1 MGWSVPLIGWSIPE
15 YAGGH
20 CHITHI
26 DRGVLEF
33 FGSRK
38 GCGSLLDVGC
48 GIGGQVQQALE
59 MGWGAFGI
67 DVDLGAMGA
76 PNVALID
83 LAHQPVIFHEKF
95 DVVWS
100 VETAEHIPEKFEENY
115 LQTLVENCGR
125 YLVMTASNIPMHLH
139 VNCKPREHWIE
150 ALEKKG
156 MWYDEQGYRKIL
168 EHSTMERE
176 FLRDTGMFFINERD

>member
-20 CHITHI
+20 CYITHI

-33 FGSRK
+33 LGSRK

-48 GIGGQVQQALE
+48 GVGGQVQQALE

-67 DVDLGAMGA
+67 DVDLGAIGA

-83 LAHQPVIFHEKF
+83 LAQQPVIFHEKF

-115 LQTLVENCGR
+115 LQTLVANCGR
-125 YLVMTASNIPMHLH
+125 YLVMTASNIPMQLH
-139 VNCKPREHWIE
+139 VNCKPREHWIK

-156 MWYDEQGYRKIL
+156 MWYDELGYKKIL

-176 FLRDTGMFFINERD
+176 FLRDTGMFFISKEY

>member
-1 MGWSVPLIGWSIPE
+1 M
-15 YAGGH
+15 
-20 CHITHI
+20 
-26 DRGVLEF
+26 LEF
-33 FGSRK
+33 LGSRK

-67 DVDLGAMGA
+67 DVDLGAIGA

-83 LAHQPVIFHEKF
+83 LAQQPVIFHEKF

-125 YLVMTASNIPMHLH
+125 YLVMTASNIPMQLH